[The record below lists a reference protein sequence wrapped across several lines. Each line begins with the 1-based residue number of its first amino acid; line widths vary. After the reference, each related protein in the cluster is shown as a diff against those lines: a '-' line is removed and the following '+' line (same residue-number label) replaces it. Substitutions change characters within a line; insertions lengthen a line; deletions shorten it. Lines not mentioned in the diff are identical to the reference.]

1 MAKARRKAQP
11 GAIAG
16 TKASEVGA
24 DGEKIFSRRQAATYL
39 NVGHTTL
46 RWWHSLGRLVPAL
59 NRNGVHLYTRE
70 QLEQWQRG
78 NPDAVSARAFA
89 LFEGGAT
96 AVQVV
101 IELHADPET
110 VEKLQAIYTRL
121 SGSWLIQGPSGPR
134 YAWERAYAIGKLTPE
149 KLRKALELCSADE
162 SLRAKLIG

>member
-1 MAKARRKAQP
+1 MARAQRKAQTH
-11 GAIAG
+11 ASTG

-24 DGEKIFSRRQAATYL
+24 DGQKIFSRRQAATFL

-59 NRNGVHLYTRE
+59 NRNGVHLYTRD

-89 LFEGGAT
+89 LFEQGAT

-110 VEKLQAIYTRL
+110 IEKLHAVYARL
-121 SGSWLIQGPSGPR
+121 SGSWLIKGPSGPR
-134 YAWERAYAIGKLTPE
+134 HAWEKAYAIGKLTPE
-149 KLRKALELCSADE
+149 KLRKALELCAANDD
-162 SLRAKLIG
+162 LRQKLSD